1 MKGNFGLKP
10 NTIQPFKTLFHL
22 PFCSN
27 RAFVSPISEKNM
39 FLNIKFVRV
48 VLSLTL
54 LLTFCVAAFA
64 DTIRLKDGS
73 VVKGRVIG
81 FKDGKF
87 VVVIGEGS
95 RERQMTFF
103 ADEIDKID
111 FEAPAVSIPAANT
124 SPRVVVGDSP
134 SKPASSSNGTA
145 ANNPNVIVVGRNRNS
160 DTPSTSA
167 NTNPGTSSNS
177 NTSVPVRPN
186 NSNISAGGNTSAP
199 TSPRNKPIMV
209 NVKVLADNT
218 SNGWTNSGWVVKK
231 GQRIRI
237 TGSGRISLG
246 SNRYATPEGVSSL
259 SDPSKLKKDEAT
271 GGLIVVIGDDNNDFI
286 FIGSSREFI
295 AQRDGVLFLGINEG
309 NLNDNSGAFDVNI
322 EIDPTIYK

>member
-1 MKGNFGLKP
+1 
-10 NTIQPFKTLFHL
+10 
-22 PFCSN
+22 
-27 RAFVSPISEKNM
+27 M
-39 FLNIKFVRV
+39 FLKIKFVRV

-54 LLTFCVAAFA
+54 LLTFSIAAFA

-73 VVKGRVIG
+73 IVKGRVIG

-95 RERQMTFF
+95 RERQVSFY

-124 SPRVVVGDSP
+124 SPRVIVGDST
-134 SKPASSSNGTA
+134 SKPASNSSSNV

-160 DTPSTSA
+160 DTA
-167 NTNPGTSSNS
+167 NTSSNSGTPTNS

-186 NSNISAGGNTSAP
+186 NSNTTTSGGSSTP
-199 TSPRNKPIMV
+199 TSSRNKPILV

-309 NLNDNSGAFDVNI
+309 NLNDNSGAFDVNV

>member
-1 MKGNFGLKP
+1 MFIKSKFFR
-10 NTIQPFKTLFHL
+10 I
-22 PFCSN
+22 
-27 RAFVSPISEKNM
+27 AIS
-39 FLNIKFVRV
+39 
-48 VLSLTL
+48 LSLL
-54 LLTFCVAAFA
+54 LALCISVFA

-87 VVVIGEGS
+87 TVMIGEGS

-103 ADEIDKID
+103 ADEVEKID
-111 FEAPAVSIPAANT
+111 FEAPAVSIPTANT
-124 SPRVVVGDSP
+124 STRVSTVDNPVNSNSNVP
-134 SKPASSSNGTA
+134 SVPKNTNSSTA
-145 ANNPNVIVVGRNRNS
+145 GNPNIIVVGGNRNTS
-160 DTPSTSA
+160 NQNST
-167 NTNPGTSSNS
+167 NTNKVITPNS
-177 NTSVPVRPN
+177 NN
-186 NSNISAGGNTSAP
+186 NSSGSSSRA
-199 TSPRNKPIMV
+199 KPIVV

-231 GQRIRI
+231 GQRIKI

-246 SNRYATPEGVSSL
+246 DNRFSTPDGL
-259 SDPSKLKKDEAT
+259 STLNDASKLKKDEAT

-286 FIGSSREFI
+286 FIGSSREFV

-322 EIDPTIYK
+322 EIDPTISK

>member
-1 MKGNFGLKP
+1 
-10 NTIQPFKTLFHL
+10 
-22 PFCSN
+22 
-27 RAFVSPISEKNM
+27 M
-39 FLNIKFVRV
+39 FLNTKFVRV

-54 LLTFCVAAFA
+54 LLTFCIAAFA

-73 VVKGRVIG
+73 IVKGRVIG

-87 VVVIGEGS
+87 VVMIGEGS
-95 RERQMTFF
+95 RERQVSFY

-111 FEAPAVSIPAANT
+111 FESPAVSIPAGNT
-124 SPRVVVGDSP
+124 SPRVVIGDITN
-134 SKPASSSNGTA
+134 KPNTNSNSSTT
-145 ANNPNVIVVGRNRNS
+145 NNPNIIVVGRNRNS
-160 DTPSTSA
+160 ETTNSSA
-167 NTNPGTSSNS
+167 NTDSTSQSSTNKPTIVRPSNS
-177 NTSVPVRPN
+177 NVSPGSE
-186 NSNISAGGNTSAP
+186 NSGGS
-199 TSPRNKPIMV
+199 SSRSKPIMV

-237 TGSGRISLG
+237 SGTGRISLG
-246 SNRYATPEGVSSL
+246 SNRYSTPEGVSSL

-309 NLNDNSGAFDVNI
+309 NLNDNSGAFDVNV

>member
-1 MKGNFGLKP
+1 
-10 NTIQPFKTLFHL
+10 
-22 PFCSN
+22 
-27 RAFVSPISEKNM
+27 M
-39 FLNIKFVRV
+39 FLKIKFVRV

-54 LLTFCVAAFA
+54 LLTFCIAAFA

-95 RERQMTFF
+95 RERQVSFY

-124 SPRVVVGDSP
+124 SPRVVVGDSTT
-134 SKPASSSNGTA
+134 KPSSNSNSNDA
-145 ANNPNVIVVGRNRNS
+145 SNPKVIVVGRNRNS
-160 DTPSTSA
+160 DASNTSA
-167 NTNPGTSSNS
+167 NTNSNTSANS

-186 NSNISAGGNTSAP
+186 DSNTSGSGTNSTPTP

-237 TGSGRISLG
+237 SGSGRISLG

-259 SDPSKLKKDEAT
+259 SDPNKLKKDEAT

-309 NLNDNSGAFDVNI
+309 NLNDNSGAFDVNV